1 MPRIPVAAIIVGL
14 LLPAVAAFGQRGIV
28 GRPAPS
34 WGVTEWINLPAGE
47 RSLDVDDLEGRV
59 VFVLGFQSW
68 CPGCHSRGFPTLTQL
83 IKDYQSAD
91 DVSFVAVQTVFEGF
105 STNTPQRAWD
115 TARKYGLDIPVGHD
129 GSAGHRSTLMRR
141 YRTGGTPW
149 VIIIDK
155 SGIVRFN
162 DFHVPAQRAR
172 AIIDKLRG
180 EPDVPSKP
188 EVPSKISTLDAQR
201 GGQDLVGTV
210 FRKPAFNRWLDD
222 AADRPAARATLYR
235 WWTDSCPYCRA
246 SLPAIETLRREYGP
260 KGLDVVGVYHP
271 KPPRRVDDDD
281 VRRIARQL
289 GFGGR
294 IAVDDDW
301 SALTRAYLS
310 TGDRHATSVTFLVD
324 ADGII
329 RFLHPGPVFFRSDDP
344 KFAVENDDY
353 KKLRNAI
360 TTVLR
365 EQRKE
370 QSPGKEH
377 PR

>member
-1 MPRIPVAAIIVGL
+1 MPKPLLAAVMTGL

-47 RSLDVDDLEGRV
+47 RSLDVDDLEGTV

-68 CPGCHSRGFPTLTQL
+68 CPGCHSRGFPTLRQL
-83 IKDYQSAD
+83 IKDYRSAD

-105 STNTPQRAWD
+105 STNTAQRAWD
-115 TARKYGLDIPVGHD
+115 TAREYGLDIPVGHD
-129 GSAGHRSTLMRR
+129 GSAGQRSTLMRR

-155 SGIVRFN
+155 LGIVRFN

-172 AIIDKLRG
+172 AIIDRLRDR
-180 EPDVPSKP
+180 PDVPTKP
-188 EVPSKISTLDAQR
+188 DAPSKIITLDTQR
-201 GGQDLVGTV
+201 GGQDLVGTR
-210 FRKPAFNRWLDD
+210 FRKPVFDRWLDD
-222 AADRPAARATLYR
+222 AADRPPAKATLYR
-235 WWTDSCPYCRA
+235 WWTDTCPYCRA

-271 KPPRRVDDDD
+271 KPPRAVDDDD
-281 VRRIARQL
+281 VRRIARQF

-301 SALTRAYLS
+301 SALTHAYLS

-324 ADGII
+324 ADGVI

-344 KFAVENDDY
+344 EFAVQNDDY
-353 KKLRNAI
+353 KKLTNAI
-360 TTVLR
+360 ATVLR
-365 EQRKE
+365 EQREHAPHK
-370 QSPGKEH
+370 KEH
-377 PR
+377 PP

>member
-1 MPRIPVAAIIVGL
+1 MSRILLAAVIVGL
-14 LLPAVAAFGQRGIV
+14 LVPAVAAFGQRGIT

-47 RSLDVDDLEGRV
+47 RSFDVDDLEGRV

-68 CPGCHSRGFPTLTQL
+68 CPGCHSRGFPTLKQL

-105 STNTPQRAWD
+105 STNTAQRAWD
-115 TARKYGLDIPVGHD
+115 TAREYGLDIPVGHD
-129 GSAGHRSTLMRR
+129 GSPDRRSTIMRR

-155 SGIVRFN
+155 KGVVRFN
-162 DFHVPAQRAR
+162 DFHVSTHRAR
-172 AIIDKLRG
+172 AIIDELRDR
-180 EPDVPSKP
+180 PDVQTKP
-188 EVPSKISTLDAQR
+188 GAPSKIKTLDARR
-201 GGQDLVGTV
+201 GGQDLVGKR
-210 FRKPAFNRWLDD
+210 FRKPAFDRWLDGAVD
-222 AADRPAARATLYR
+222 SPAPKATLYR
-235 WWTDSCPYCRA
+235 WWTDTCPYCRA
-246 SLPAIETLRREYGP
+246 SLPAIETLRREFGP

-271 KPPRRVDDDD
+271 KPPRAVNDDD
-281 VRRIARQL
+281 VRNTARQF

-301 SALTRAYLS
+301 SALTHAYLS
-310 TGDRHATSVTFLVD
+310 TGDRRATSVTFLVD

-344 KFAVENDDY
+344 EFAVENDDY
-353 KKLRNAI
+353 RKLRNAI

-370 QSPGKEH
+370 QPPVKEH

>member
-1 MPRIPVAAIIVGL
+1 MPRIRLAAAIIGL
-14 LLPAVAAFGQRGIV
+14 LVPGVAAFGQRGIA

-91 DVSFVAVQTVFEGF
+91 DVSFVAVQTVFEGY
-105 STNTPQRAWD
+105 STNTAQRAWD
-115 TARKYGLDIPVGHD
+115 TARRYGLDIPVGHD
-129 GSAGHRSTLMRR
+129 GGPGRRSTIMRR

-155 SGIVRFN
+155 KGVVRFN

-172 AIIDKLRG
+172 TIIDKLRG
-180 EPDVPSKP
+180 EPDVPS
-188 EVPSKISTLDAQR
+188 EIETLDPER
-201 GGQDLVGTV
+201 GGQDLVGTR
-210 FRKPAFNRWLDD
+210 FRKPAFDRWLNS
-222 AADRPAARATLYR
+222 AADRPAPKATLYR
-235 WWTDSCPYCRA
+235 WWTDTCPYCRA

-271 KPPRRVDDDD
+271 KPPRTVDDDD
-281 VRRIARQL
+281 VRRLARQF

-301 SALTRAYLS
+301 SALRRAYLS
-310 TGDRHATSVTFLVD
+310 TGDRRATSVTFLVD
-324 ADGII
+324 ADGVI

-353 KKLRNAI
+353 LKLRNAI
-360 TTVLR
+360 ATVLR
-365 EQRKE
+365 EQPKHP
-370 QSPGKEH
+370 SPEKEH